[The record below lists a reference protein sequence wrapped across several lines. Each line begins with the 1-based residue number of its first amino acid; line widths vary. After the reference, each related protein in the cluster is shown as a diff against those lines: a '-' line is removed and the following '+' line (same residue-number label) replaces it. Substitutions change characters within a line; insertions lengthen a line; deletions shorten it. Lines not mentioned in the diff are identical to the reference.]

1 MQGQREGRPVGSNI
15 YRDQPGMQT
24 PRLPASGCFVIA
36 HEKKAYFWLE
46 IPEAADF
53 GVSNQ
58 SQGHQGNVGLSAE
71 QKAAL
76 S

>member
-1 MQGQREGRPVGSNI
+1 MQAPC
-15 YRDQPGMQT
+15 
-24 PRLPASGCFVIA
+24 LPAPGCFVIA
-36 HEKKAYFWLE
+36 YEKKAYFWLE

-58 SQGHQGNVGLSAE
+58 SQGHQGNAGLSAE

>member
-1 MQGQREGRPVGSNI
+1 MQA
-15 YRDQPGMQT
+15 
-24 PRLPASGCFVIA
+24 PRLPAPGCFVIA
-36 HEKKAYFWLE
+36 HEKKAYFWLG

-58 SQGHQGNVGLSAE
+58 SQGHQGNAGLSAE

>member
-1 MQGQREGRPVGSNI
+1 MQAPH
-15 YRDQPGMQT
+15 
-24 PRLPASGCFVIA
+24 LPAPGCFMIA

-53 GVSNQ
+53 GMRNQ
-58 SQGHQGNVGLSAE
+58 SQGHQGNAGLSAE